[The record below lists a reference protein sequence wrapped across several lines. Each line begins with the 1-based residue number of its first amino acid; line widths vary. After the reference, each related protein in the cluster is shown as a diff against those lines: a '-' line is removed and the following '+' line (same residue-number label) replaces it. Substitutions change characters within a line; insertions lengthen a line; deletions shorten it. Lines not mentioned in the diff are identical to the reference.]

1 MTRKRKPEAL
11 TEKEQQIMQI
21 LWAHGPMHVRE
32 MLAYYPEPRPH
43 VNTVSTLVRI
53 LEQHGHVGHT
63 DEGGSYRYHAIS
75 QMEDFRRRSLGDLI
89 RYYFNNSY
97 LSAVSTI
104 VEEEALS
111 VDDLKTLIEKIEQKE
126 NDTPCTR

>member
-1 MTRKRKPEAL
+1 MTRKRKSEAL
-11 TEKEQQIMQI
+11 TEKEQQIMHI
-21 LWAHGPMHVRE
+21 LWTHGPLHVRE

-63 DEGGSYRYHAIS
+63 DEGSGYRYHAVS

-89 RYYFNNSY
+89 RNYFNNSY
-97 LSAVSTI
+97 LSAVSTL
-104 VEEEALS
+104 VEEDALS
-111 VDDLKTLIEKIEQKE
+111 VDELKQLIEKIENRK
-126 NDTPCTR
+126 NNPSCTR

>member
-1 MTRKRKPEAL
+1 MTRKRKPEVL

-21 LWAHGPMHVRE
+21 LWEHGPMHVRE

-75 QMEDFRRRSLGDLI
+75 RKEDFRRRSLVELI
-89 RYYFNNSY
+89 RNYFNNSY
-97 LSAVSTI
+97 LSAVSTL
-104 VEEEALS
+104 VEEEVLS
-111 VDDLKTLIEKIEQKE
+111 VEELKQLIEKIENQK
-126 NDTPCTR
+126 NDTSCTQ